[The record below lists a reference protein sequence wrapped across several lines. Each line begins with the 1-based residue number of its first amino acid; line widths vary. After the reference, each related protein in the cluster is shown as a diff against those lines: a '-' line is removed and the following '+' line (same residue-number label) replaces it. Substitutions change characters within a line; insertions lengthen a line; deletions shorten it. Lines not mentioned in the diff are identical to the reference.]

1 VPSFFF
7 LSVCPRSPPPVASPK
22 LSFRAQRGIC
32 FFFLCDL
39 CVSAPLCDKSFS
51 RLFLPRRRCDY
62 TYPIVPATKTSSK
75 RPIRKS
81 RVPSTPATN
90 WTTRAWRGIQLL
102 QIPALSKLPW
112 LVHAFSTAP
121 GGISPL
127 ANEKVLNLGFTDWDT
142 RENVLENRRRFQTAA
157 GAKDLP
163 LITLKQFH
171 SDVIQ
176 LFDGAPSDPCRGDAS
191 ITNRPNLLLAI
202 QTADCVPILLVDPK
216 KRAIA
221 AIHAGWRGTLA
232 RIAAKTIGKM
242 QMLFGSDPR
251 HLLAAIGPS
260 IGPCCYEVGT
270 EVATQ
275 FLSQFADAPTYFD
288 EFRTGDEP
296 NPIQW
301 LNMMPPGHQPP
312 PKGVLLGLR
321 KANRSQLLAAGLRPQ
336 NIHTIDLCTACHPNL
351 LFSYRKQGPASGRLM
366 SVIALRP

>member
-1 VPSFFF
+1 VSLRHSALIFFPPF
-7 LSVCPRSPPPVASPK
+7 FPRH
-22 LSFRAQRGIC
+22 
-32 FFFLCDL
+32 
-39 CVSAPLCDKSFS
+39 
-51 RLFLPRRRCDY
+51 RCDY
-62 TYPIVPATKTSSK
+62 TYSIVSATKTPPK
-75 RPIRKS
+75 RPTRKPRTQS
-81 RVPSTPATN
+81 APATVF
-90 WTTRAWRGIQLL
+90 TTSTSQNLKLL
-102 QIPALSKLPW
+102 QVPALTKLPW
-112 LVHAFSTAP
+112 LIHAFSTAP
-121 GGISPL
+121 GGVSPPE
-127 ANEKVLNLGFTDWDT
+127 NKKVLNLGFTDWDT
-142 RENVLENRRRFQTAA
+142 RENVQENRRRLQTAA

-163 LITLKQFH
+163 LITLRQFH
-171 SDVIQ
+171 SDVIH
-176 LFDGAPSDPCRGDAS
+176 LFDTPSTDSCKGDAS
-191 ITNRPNLLLAI
+191 ITNHPGLLLAI

-242 QMLFGSDPR
+242 QMHFATNPR
-251 HLLAAIGPS
+251 DLLAAIGPS

-312 PKGVLLGLR
+312 PKGVLLDLR
-321 KANRSQLLAAGLRPQ
+321 KANRSQLLSAGLRPQ
-336 NIHTIDLCTACHPNL
+336 NIHTIGLCTACHPNL